1 MQKSHFFS
9 KNFDNFSKSMGVEKW
24 IFSLGIFLVY
34 FCLERVQMKEF
45 LNYLTGKWV
54 KSRILENFG
63 KFFGN
68 IFHGHFGQ
76 LNIELGGW
84 NFCCVLFRYRPFDSI
99 YFWVVAVEK
108 CFWGRFSKNIFQAH
122 YHVFGGPWTQ
132 NFGISHIVNTLI
144 YTCNIFTTHLS
155 HFYF

>member
-1 MQKSHFFS
+1 MVQRKNRKNIFDEFWKFFTPARFSIFGGPWSPNFAISHIAYTLIYICYMFTTHISHFQLRLNPTVCRVHAQNAKISFFS

-76 LNIELGGW
+76 LNIE
-84 NFCCVLFRYRPFDSI
+84 
-99 YFWVVAVEK
+99 
-108 CFWGRFSKNIFQAH
+108 
-122 YHVFGGPWTQ
+122 
-132 NFGISHIVNTLI
+132 
-144 YTCNIFTTHLS
+144 
-155 HFYF
+155 